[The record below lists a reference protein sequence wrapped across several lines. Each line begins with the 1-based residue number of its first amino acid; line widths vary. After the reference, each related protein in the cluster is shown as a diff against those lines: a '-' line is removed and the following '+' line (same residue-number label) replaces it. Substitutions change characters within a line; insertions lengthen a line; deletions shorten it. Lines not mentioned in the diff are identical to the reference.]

1 MIPQQSSQ
9 YHPCFHCAGTFRE
22 KTSWGMQQLA
32 LKIAQAG
39 GLLRDHK
46 FLLAEVPADKGEGM
60 TYMVLGGN
68 HQVKVCFS
76 LS

>member
-1 MIPQQSSQ
+1 
-9 YHPCFHCAGTFRE
+9 
-22 KTSWGMQQLA
+22 MQQLA

-39 GLLRDHK
+39 SLLHDHK
-46 FLLAEVPADKGEGM
+46 FLLAEVPADEGEGM

-68 HQVKVCFS
+68 HWVKVCFS